1 MPPQEGR
8 RTSLRI
14 VFFGVDGALSLAALG
29 AISSGHQLA
38 GVVRPRP
45 QGHPAPAGPS
55 VRRLLGAAARA
66 LGLRP
71 AGTLAEAA
79 SRSRAP
85 LWEAHGGDDPVI
97 AEEVRRARPD
107 VICIAGYPWLL
118 RGEILTHPP
127 ALTLNVH
134 AALLP
139 RHRGPLPLFWIY
151 HHNDRETGVTVHEV
165 TDRADAG
172 AILGQESFPLP
183 RGFPVERLNRLNAE
197 RGAALVGRVL
207 ADLAVGRTSRRAQ
220 DEALATPAPRVRPGS
235 RMIDF
240 ERWGV
245 ERVWHFMAGLF
256 PRFVEPLTALDG
268 APVCY
273 GGVLGYEERETP
285 HPPGSVTPAP
295 YGYDLHCLRG
305 IVRLAP

>member
-1 MPPQEGR
+1 M
-8 RTSLRI
+8 RI
-14 VFFGVDGALSLAALG
+14 VFLGVDGALSLAALG
-29 AISSGHQLA
+29 AIGAEHQLV

-45 QGHPAPAGPS
+45 QEPPASAGPS

-66 LGLRP
+66 LGLRR

-85 LWEAHGGDDPVI
+85 LWEAHSGDDPVI
-97 AEEVRRARPD
+97 ADEVRRARPD

-118 RGEILTHPP
+118 RGELLTKPP

-151 HHNDRETGVTVHEV
+151 YHDDRETGVTVHEV

-197 RGAALVGRVL
+197 RGAALLGRVL
-207 ADLAVGRTSRRAQ
+207 ADVAAGRTTRRPQ
-220 DEALATPAPRVRPGS
+220 DEALATPAPRVRPGA

-245 ERVWHFMAGLF
+245 ERVWHFTAGLF
-256 PRFVEPLTALDG
+256 PRFVEPLNALDG
-268 APVCY
+268 AAVPY
-273 GGVLGYEERETP
+273 GAVLGYEERETP
-285 HPPGSVTPAP
+285 HPPGSVTLAP
-295 YGYDLHCLRG
+295 HGYDLHCRSG
-305 IVRLAP
+305 IVRLAR

>member
-1 MPPQEGR
+1 MR
-8 RTSLRI
+8 V
-14 VFFGVDGALSLAALG
+14 VFFGVDGALSLATLG
-29 AISSGHQLA
+29 AIAAGHRLV

-45 QGHPAPAGPS
+45 RQRPVTPAPSA
-55 VRRLLGAAARA
+55 RRLLGAAARA

-79 SRSRAP
+79 RRARAP

-107 VICIAGYPWLL
+107 VICITGYPWLL

-151 HHNDRETGVTVHEV
+151 YHDDRETGVTVHEV
-165 TDRADAG
+165 NDRADAG

-183 RGFPVERLNRLNAE
+183 RGFPVERLNRMNAE
-197 RGAALVGRVL
+197 RGAALLGRVL
-207 ADLAVGRTSRRAQ
+207 AGVAAGRTARRPQ
-220 DEALATPAPRVRPGS
+220 DEALATPAPRVRPGA

-245 ERVWHFMAGLF
+245 ERVWHFTAGLY
-256 PRFVEPLTALDG
+256 PRFVEPLTAGDG
-268 APVCY
+268 AAVRY
-273 GGVLGYEERETP
+273 GGVLGFEERDTP
-285 HPPGSVTPAP
+285 QPPPGSVTPAP
-295 YGYDLHCLRG
+295 HGYDLHCLG
-305 IVRLAP
+305 GVVRLAR